1 MSYISLGLL
10 CGDLNTFSIWV
21 DSTNKI
27 KLSQFTSAFNPD
39 FKVDN
44 AVRTILPLLNQ
55 NVFDGYSLTPYTKD
69 VFWIAC
75 LAWHIIEGLK
85 VTLHSISAFKALNR
99 ILTG

>member
-1 MSYISLGLL
+1 MIYVVSELHKLGIAH
-10 CGDLNTFSIWV
+10 GDLNSFSIWV

-55 NVFDGYSLTPYTKD
+55 NIFDEYSLTPYTKD
-69 VFWIAC
+69 VF
-75 LAWHIIEGLK
+75 GLL
-85 VTLHSISAFKALNR
+85 VLLGISLR
-99 ILTG
+99 VLRLLLTVLVHLKH